1 MVEGFSEEPIC
12 ESSVSAFTER
22 RGELGDAGVGVGVL
36 AEFCAVLGL
45 PFEGVELGFDNC
57 VWKVLEWDFVCNGVI
72 SFFRGALV
80 VDVSTR
86 SRIFKL
92 G

>member
-22 RGELGDAGVGVGVL
+22 RGELGGAGVGVGVL

-57 VWKVLEWDFVCNGVI
+57 VWKVLEWEFCITEFFVCPW
-72 SFFRGALV
+72 SFGPLEAEFL
-80 VDVSTR
+80 S
-86 SRIFKL
+86 
-92 G
+92 